1 MKKMKIW
8 LALLLLAAIAMS
20 LTACGSNNN
29 STPTTAPTEVAA
41 ATDAPAASTANES
54 SAETETKAEAPAAEN
69 KTADAAPVNDHPL
82 NATYGF
88 QWSDPNAPIL
98 NEKGAQELSFRVY
111 SSKNASALDYNDM
124 KIMADLFAQTNVQ
137 VNWENVSE
145 SVYAQQKNLIFGNKD
160 NRPDAIYHAGMGAGE
175 IIKYAKRKVL
185 VPISDYLDYMPNFKK
200 LLEERPDIRAQLLNV
215 EDGKIYSL
223 PRIEEMGLLQSPNL
237 LFLNIAWTKAAIAA
251 GAVEGL
257 TEDQLKDGL
266 ALTAAQMEQLLVYF
280 RDNDMNGNGKTDDEH
295 PMNFVYN
302 NWQGNQ
308 CDLYGMFGL
317 NDNLEHRVVVDG
329 KITYTVQDERFK
341 EATNFI
347 AKWVTD
353 GLIDKVSF
361 EQSQDNFLA
370 NGKGMETYGAF
381 YWWESETVVSNPENY
396 IVLSPLVGPN
406 GDQTICVSNNPEIST
421 GEVILFS
428 NCKYPE
434 VLLAYFDRYYDPVI
448 SAQINYGPIGIVY
461 EEERDAN
468 GMLVQKP
475 LPEGVTSDELRL
487 QNAPL
492 GIINLGEYAWNN
504 VVNMEPRAQL
514 RLERLKLCAKP
525 FVPANV
531 TPCPNLQFT
540 LEELNTLSNYETN
553 LNDYVRTNLIAWLM
567 KGGVSDAAWTTFQ
580 NDLNGRVNLAAIQKV
595 YQDAYDRYIA
605 K

>member
-1 MKKMKIW
+1 MKNIKKW
-8 LALLLLAAIAMS
+8 LALLLLAVLALT
-20 LTACGSNNN
+20 LTACSSNNDT
-29 STPTTAPTEVAA
+29 SAPAAAPTE
-41 ATDAPAASTANES
+41 APAASADSGDTAAAP
-54 SAETETKAEAPAAEN
+54 AEEKKAEEAAPAS
-69 KTADAAPVNDHPL
+69 DHPL
-82 NATYGF
+82 SATYGF
-88 QWSDPNAPIL
+88 QWTDPTAPIL
-98 NEKGAQELSFRVY
+98 NEKGAQELSFKVY

-124 KIMADLFAQTNVQ
+124 KIMADLYAQTNVQ

-145 SVYAQQKNLIFGNKD
+145 SVYSQQKNLIFGNKD

-237 LFLNIAWTKAAIAA
+237 LFLNVSWTKAAIAA

-257 TEDQLKDGL
+257 TDEDLKDGL
-266 ALTAAQMEQLLVYF
+266 KLTCAQMEQLLIYF
-280 RDNDMNGNGKTDDEH
+280 RDNDMNGNGKTDDER

-317 NDNLEHRVVVDG
+317 NDNLEHRVIVDG
-329 KITYTVQDERFK
+329 KVTYTIQDERFR

-370 NGKGMETYGAF
+370 NGKGLETYGAF

-396 IVLSPLVGPN
+396 IVCSPIVGPN

-421 GEVILFS
+421 GEVILFTS
-428 NCKYPE
+428 CQYPE

-461 EEERDAN
+461 EEARDEK

-504 VVNMEPRAQL
+504 VVHMEPRAQL
-514 RLERLKLCAKP
+514 RLERLQLCAQP
-525 FVPANV
+525 FVPENV
-531 TPCPNLQFT
+531 KPCPNLQFT

-567 KGGVSDAAWTTFQ
+567 KGGVTDAAWTTFQ
-580 NDLNGRVNLAAIQKV
+580 NDLNGRVNLPAIQKV
-595 YQDAYDRYIA
+595 YQDAYDRYTA